1 MGIIPIAII
10 LLLLLLLVSER
21 VATMSLLLYMDKK
34 GYTLPSDSEAK
45 ECTKKIWKRLLKI
58 K

>member
-10 LLLLLLLVSER
+10 LLLLLLLVNER

-34 GYTLPSDSEAK
+34 GYPLPSDAEVK
-45 ECTKKIWKRLLKI
+45 ECTQKIWKRLLKI